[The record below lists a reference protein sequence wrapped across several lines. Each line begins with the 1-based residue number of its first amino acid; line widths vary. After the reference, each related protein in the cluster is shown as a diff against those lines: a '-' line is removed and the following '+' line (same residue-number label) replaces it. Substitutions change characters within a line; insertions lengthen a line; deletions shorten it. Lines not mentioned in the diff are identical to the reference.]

1 MTYAAT
7 LWQAERADGG
17 HSWAG
22 GRLMSDMGRREFM
35 ALLSGAAVAWPL
47 AAQAQQPGM
56 PVIGIFNI
64 RSPDAMTDRLRAFRQ
79 GFKDIG
85 YIEGESVTIRIP
97 LGRESN

>member
-35 ALLSGAAVAWPL
+35 ALLSGAAAARGAGAAAW
-47 AAQAQQPGM
+47 
-56 PVIGIFNI
+56 
-64 RSPDAMTDRLRAFRQ
+64 DAGDRNFQKSL
-79 GFKDIG
+79 
-85 YIEGESVTIRIP
+85 
-97 LGRESN
+97 SNE